1 MPTTRLTTP
10 HFTPYIPMGAHIGAS
25 YLRNM
30 GAGRENQ
37 LETSNDSCAALCA
50 ALRWVLERVHSLV
63 QRL

>member
-10 HFTPYIPMGAHIGAS
+10 HFTPYIPTGAHIGAS

-37 LETSNDSCAALCA
+37 LNDSCAALCA

>member
-1 MPTTRLTTP
+1 MPYT
-10 HFTPYIPMGAHIGAS
+10 PMGAQIGAS